1 MIMTMKKFLSILSLT
16 LGLLMCVTAFSA
28 CGGDDEPS
36 SGGNS
41 GSGSSDT
48 PQTSKHVSKIIT
60 EEGNSII
67 ERTLTYDSQGR
78 VTKIIATES
87 GTGTN
92 SRSEKTYQYG
102 ETLILTKEVEEGKYS
117 SGQSYVRSE
126 SHSYTIENGLIIKDV
141 RDYIYNEGSSDKTTR
156 IFSYD
161 ANKYLSS
168 ISRSYPDTDSETKAI
183 TWSDGNLT
191 KLGKRSFE
199 YSNHSWAKGFPFYIE
214 GSNVDEILF
223 ANGYYGNI
231 PKNLQ
236 SKTYTS
242 EKSGWTFEYTIEGNY
257 VTKAVITPFVEDNKS
272 HKSISTIIWE

>member
-1 MIMTMKKFLSILSLT
+1 MKKTISFLSLLF
-16 LGLLMCVTAFSA
+16 GLFVCVTAFSA

-67 ERTLTYDSQGR
+67 ESTLTYDSQGR

-102 ETLILTKEVEEGKYS
+102 ETLILTKEVEEGKLS
-117 SGQSYVRSE
+117 NGQSYVRSE
-126 SHSYTIENGLIIKDV
+126 SHSFTIENGLIVKEEEKNTYDGV
-141 RDYIYNEGSSDKTTR
+141 NHTTPTHT
-156 IFSYD
+156 FSYD

-191 KLGKRSFE
+191 KLGNRSFE
-199 YSNHSWAKGFPFYIE
+199 YSSYSWAKGFPFYIE

-257 VTKAVITPFVEDNKS
+257 VTKVVISHFEDASKTQTMTFV
-272 HKSISTIIWE
+272 WE

>member
-1 MIMTMKKFLSILSLT
+1 MNKRFSFLSLLF
-16 LGLLMCVTAFSA
+16 GLFVCVTAFSA

-67 ERTLTYDSQGR
+67 ESTLTYDSQGR

-87 GTGTN
+87 GTGKN

-102 ETLILTKEVEEGKYS
+102 ETLILTKEVEEGKSS
-117 SGQSYVRSE
+117 SGQSFVSSE
-126 SHSYTIENGLIIKDV
+126 SHSYTIENGLIVKEEEKHT
-141 RDYIYNEGSSDKTTR
+141 YNGVNNNTQPTHT
-156 IFSYD
+156 FSYD

-168 ISRSYPDTDSETKAI
+168 ISRSYPDMDSETKAVA
-183 TWSDGNLT
+183 WSDGNLT

-199 YSNHSWAKGFPFYIE
+199 YSSYSWAKGFPFYIE

-236 SKTYTS
+236 SKTYRS
-242 EKSGWTFEYTIEGNY
+242 EKSEWKFDYTLEGNY
-257 VTKAVITPFVEDNKS
+257 VTKVVISHFEYASKTLTMTFV
-272 HKSISTIIWE
+272 WE

>member
-1 MIMTMKKFLSILSLT
+1 MKKTISFLRLLF
-16 LGLLMCVTAFSA
+16 GLFVCVTAFSA

-41 GSGSSDT
+41 GSGSS
-48 PQTSKHVSKIIT
+48 TSKHVSKIIT

-67 ERTLTYDSQGR
+67 ESTLTYDSQGR

-102 ETLILTKEVEEGKYS
+102 ETLILTKEVEEGKS
-117 SGQSYVRSE
+117 SNGQSFTRTE
-126 SHSYTIENGLIIKDV
+126 SHSYTIENGLIVKDV

-156 IFSYD
+156 TFSYD

-168 ISRSYPDTDSETKAI
+168 ISRSDPDTDSETKAI

-199 YSNHSWAKGFPFYIE
+199 YSNYSWAKGFAFYIE

-242 EKSGWTFEYTIEGNY
+242 EKSGWTFDYTIEGNY
-257 VTKAVITPFVEDNKS
+257 VTKVVIS
-272 HKSISTIIWE
+272 HFTDTSKTQTMTYVWE

>member
-1 MIMTMKKFLSILSLT
+1 MKKTISFLSLLF
-16 LGLLMCVTAFSA
+16 GLFVCVTAFSA
-28 CGGDDEPS
+28 CGGDDE
-36 SGGNS
+36 
-41 GSGSSDT
+41 
-48 PQTSKHVSKIIT
+48 T

-67 ERTLTYDSQGR
+67 ESTLTYDSQGR

-102 ETLILTKEVEEGKYS
+102 ETLILTKEVEEGKLS
-117 SGQSYVRSE
+117 NGQSYVRSE
-126 SHSYTIENGLIIKDV
+126 SHSFTIENGLIVKEEEKNTYDGV
-141 RDYIYNEGSSDKTTR
+141 NHTTPTHT
-156 IFSYD
+156 FSYD

-191 KLGKRSFE
+191 KLGNRSFE
-199 YSNHSWAKGFPFYIE
+199 YSSYSWAKGFPFYIE

-257 VTKAVITPFVEDNKS
+257 VTKVVISHFEDASKTQTMTFV
-272 HKSISTIIWE
+272 WE

>member
-1 MIMTMKKFLSILSLT
+1 MKKSISFLSLLF
-16 LGLLMCVTAFSA
+16 GLFVCVTAFSA

-48 PQTSKHVSKIIT
+48 PQTSKHISKIIT

-67 ERTLTYDSQGR
+67 ESTLTYDSQGR
-78 VTKIIATES
+78 VTKIVATES

-102 ETLILTKEVEEGKYS
+102 ETLIITKEVEEGKS
-117 SGQSYVRSE
+117 SNGQSFTRTE
-126 SHSYTIENGLIIKDV
+126 SHSYTIENGLIVKDV
-141 RDYIYNEGSSDKTTR
+141 RDYIYNEGSSDKMTIT
-156 IFSYD
+156 FSYD

-168 ISRSYPDTDSETKAI
+168 ISRSYPDTDSETKAVS
-183 TWSDGNLT
+183 WSDGNLT
-191 KLGKRSFE
+191 KLGNKSFE
-199 YSNHSWAKGFPFYIE
+199 YSNYSWTKGFALYID
-214 GSNVDEILF
+214 GSNMDEILF
-223 ANGYYGNI
+223 ASGYYGNI

-242 EKSGWTFEYTIEGNY
+242 EKSGWTFDYTIEGNY
-257 VTKAVITPFVEDNKS
+257 VTKVVISHFTDTSKTQTITFV
-272 HKSISTIIWE
+272 WE

>member
-1 MIMTMKKFLSILSLT
+1 MNKRFSFLSLLF
-16 LGLLMCVTAFSA
+16 GLFVCVTAFSA

-67 ERTLTYDSQGR
+67 ESTLTYDSQGR

-102 ETLILTKEVEEGKYS
+102 EMLILTKEVEEGKFS
-117 SGQSYVRSE
+117 NGQSYVRSE
-126 SHSYTIENGLIIKDV
+126 SHSFTIENGLIVKDV

-156 IFSYD
+156 TFSYD

-191 KLGKRSFE
+191 KLGNNSFE
-199 YSNHSWAKGFPFYIE
+199 YSSYSWAKGFPFYIE

-242 EKSGWTFEYTIEGNY
+242 ETSGYTYDYTLEGNY
-257 VTKAVITPFVEDNKS
+257 VTKVVITPFVETNKD
-272 HKSISTIIWE
+272 HKSIMTIIWE

>member
-1 MIMTMKKFLSILSLT
+1 MKKTISFLSLLF
-16 LGLLMCVTAFSA
+16 GLFVCVTVFSA

-67 ERTLTYDSQGR
+67 ESTLTYDSQGR

-102 ETLILTKEVEEGKYS
+102 ETLILTKEVEEGKLPN
-117 SGQSYVRSE
+117 GQSYVRSE
-126 SHSYTIENGLIIKDV
+126 SHSFTIENGLIVKEEEKNTYDGA
-141 RDYIYNEGSSDKTTR
+141 NQTTPTHT
-156 IFSYD
+156 FSYD

-191 KLGKRSFE
+191 KLGNRSFE
-199 YSNHSWAKGFPFYIE
+199 YSSYSWAKGFPFYIE

-242 EKSGWTFEYTIEGNY
+242 EKSGWTFDYTIEGNY
-257 VTKAVITPFVEDNKS
+257 VTKVVISHFTDTSKTQTRTFV
-272 HKSISTIIWE
+272 WE

>member
-1 MIMTMKKFLSILSLT
+1 MKKTISFLSLLF
-16 LGLLMCVTAFSA
+16 GLFVCVTAFSA

-48 PQTSKHVSKIIT
+48 PQTSKHVGKIIT

-67 ERTLTYDSQGR
+67 ESTLTYDSQGR

-102 ETLILTKEVEEGKYS
+102 ETLILTKEVEEGKLPN
-117 SGQSYVRSE
+117 GQSYVRSE
-126 SHSYTIENGLIIKDV
+126 SHSFTIENGLIVKEEEKNTYDGV
-141 RDYIYNEGSSDKTTR
+141 NHTTPTHT
-156 IFSYD
+156 FSYD

-191 KLGKRSFE
+191 KLGNRSFE
-199 YSNHSWAKGFPFYIE
+199 YSSYSWAKGFPFYIE

-257 VTKAVITPFVEDNKS
+257 VTKVVISHFEDASKTQTMTFV
-272 HKSISTIIWE
+272 WE

>member
-1 MIMTMKKFLSILSLT
+1 MKKTISFLSLLF
-16 LGLLMCVTAFSA
+16 GLFVCVTAFSA

-67 ERTLTYDSQGR
+67 ESTLTYDSQGR

-102 ETLILTKEVEEGKYS
+102 ETLILTKEVEEGKLPN
-117 SGQSYVRSE
+117 GQSYVRSE
-126 SHSYTIENGLIIKDV
+126 SHSFTIENGLIVKEEEKNTYDGV
-141 RDYIYNEGSSDKTTR
+141 DHTTPTHT
-156 IFSYD
+156 FSYD

-191 KLGKRSFE
+191 KLGNRSFE
-199 YSNHSWAKGFPFYIE
+199 YSSYSWAKGFPFYIE

-242 EKSGWTFEYTIEGNY
+242 EKSGWTFDYTIEGNY
-257 VTKAVITPFVEDNKS
+257 VTKVVISHFTDTSKTQTRTFV
-272 HKSISTIIWE
+272 WE

>member
-1 MIMTMKKFLSILSLT
+1 MKKTISFLSLLF
-16 LGLLMCVTAFSA
+16 GLFVCVTAFSA

-67 ERTLTYDSQGR
+67 ESTLTYDSQGR

-102 ETLILTKEVEEGKYS
+102 ETLILTKEVEEGKLS
-117 SGQSYVRSE
+117 NGQSYVRSE
-126 SHSYTIENGLIIKDV
+126 SHSFTIENGLIVKEEEKNTYDGV
-141 RDYIYNEGSSDKTTR
+141 NHTTPTHT
-156 IFSYD
+156 FSYD

-168 ISRSYPDTDSETKAI
+168 ISRSYPDTDNESKAI

-191 KLGKRSFE
+191 KLGNRSFE
-199 YSNHSWAKGFPFYIE
+199 YSSYSWAKGFPFYIE

-242 EKSGWTFEYTIEGNY
+242 EKSGWTFDYTIEGNY
-257 VTKAVITPFVEDNKS
+257 VTKVVISHFEDASKTQTMTFV
-272 HKSISTIIWE
+272 WE

>member
-1 MIMTMKKFLSILSLT
+1 MKKTISFLSLLF
-16 LGLLMCVTAFSA
+16 GLFVCVTAFSA

-48 PQTSKHVSKIIT
+48 PQTSKHVGKIIT

-67 ERTLTYDSQGR
+67 ESTLTYDSQGR
-78 VTKIIATES
+78 VTKIIASES

-102 ETLILTKEVEEGKYS
+102 ETLILTKEVEEGKFS
-117 SGQSYVRSE
+117 NGQSFTRTE
-126 SHSYTIENGLIIKDV
+126 SHSYTIENGLIVKDV

-156 IFSYD
+156 TFSYD

-168 ISRSYPDTDSETKAI
+168 ISRSDPDTDSETKAI

-191 KLGKRSFE
+191 KLGNRSFE
-199 YSNHSWAKGFPFYIE
+199 YSSYSWAKGFPFYIE
-214 GSNVDEILF
+214 SSNVDEFLF

-257 VTKAVITPFVEDNKS
+257 VTKVVISHFEDASKTQTMTFV
-272 HKSISTIIWE
+272 WE

>member
-1 MIMTMKKFLSILSLT
+1 MKKSISFLSLLF
-16 LGLLMCVTAFSA
+16 GLFVCVTAFSA

-48 PQTSKHVSKIIT
+48 PQTSKHISKVIT

-67 ERTLTYDSQGR
+67 ESTLTYDSQGR

-102 ETLILTKEVEEGKYS
+102 ETLIITKEVEEGKS
-117 SGQSYVRSE
+117 SNGQSFTRTE
-126 SHSYTIENGLIIKDV
+126 SHSYTIENGLIVKDV
-141 RDYIYNEGSSDKTTR
+141 RDYIYNEGSSDKMTIT
-156 IFSYD
+156 FSYD

-168 ISRSYPDTDSETKAI
+168 ISRSYPDTDSETKAVS
-183 TWSDGNLT
+183 WSDGNLT
-191 KLGKRSFE
+191 KLGNKSFE
-199 YSNHSWAKGFPFYIE
+199 YSNYSWTKGFALYID
-214 GSNVDEILF
+214 GSNMDEILF
-223 ANGYYGNI
+223 ASGYYGNI

-242 EKSGWTFEYTIEGNY
+242 EKSGWTFDYTIEGNY
-257 VTKAVITPFVEDNKS
+257 VTKVVISHFTDTSKTQTITFV
-272 HKSISTIIWE
+272 WE

>member
-1 MIMTMKKFLSILSLT
+1 MKKTISFLSLLF
-16 LGLLMCVTAFSA
+16 GLFVCVTAFSA

-48 PQTSKHVSKIIT
+48 PQTSKHVGKIIT

-67 ERTLTYDSQGR
+67 ESTLTYDSQGR

-102 ETLILTKEVEEGKYS
+102 ETLILTKEVEEGKFS
-117 SGQSYVRSE
+117 NGQSFTRTE
-126 SHSYTIENGLIIKDV
+126 SHSYTIENGLIVKDV

-156 IFSYD
+156 TFSYD

-191 KLGKRSFE
+191 KLGNRSFE
-199 YSNHSWAKGFPFYIE
+199 YSNYSWTKGFALYID
-214 GSNVDEILF
+214 GSNMDEILF
-223 ANGYYGNI
+223 ASGYYGNI

-242 EKSGWTFEYTIEGNY
+242 EKSGWTFDYTIEGNY
-257 VTKAVITPFVEDNKS
+257 VTKVVISHFEYASKTQTMTFV
-272 HKSISTIIWE
+272 WE

>member
-1 MIMTMKKFLSILSLT
+1 MKKTISFLSLLF
-16 LGLLMCVTAFSA
+16 GLFVCVTAFSA

-67 ERTLTYDSQGR
+67 ESTLTYDSQGR

-102 ETLILTKEVEEGKYS
+102 ETLILTKEVEEGKLS
-117 SGQSYVRSE
+117 NGQSYVRSE
-126 SHSYTIENGLIIKDV
+126 SHSFTIENGLIVKEEEKNTYDGV
-141 RDYIYNEGSSDKTTR
+141 NHTTPTHT
-156 IFSYD
+156 FSYD

-168 ISRSYPDTDSETKAI
+168 ISRSYPDTDNESKAI

-191 KLGKRSFE
+191 KLGNRSFE
-199 YSNHSWAKGFPFYIE
+199 YSSYSWAKGFPFYIE

-257 VTKAVITPFVEDNKS
+257 VTKVVISHFEDASKTQTMTFV
-272 HKSISTIIWE
+272 WE